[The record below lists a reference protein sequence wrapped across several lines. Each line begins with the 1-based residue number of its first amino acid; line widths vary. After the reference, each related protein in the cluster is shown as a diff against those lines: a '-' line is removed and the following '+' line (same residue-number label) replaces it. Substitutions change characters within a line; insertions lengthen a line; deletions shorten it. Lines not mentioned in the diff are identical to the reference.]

1 MEGFK
6 LDGMSWH
13 LHQVLSLSVDVGLPR
28 NSPYFCIG
36 EVGGDESYPWGGPGV
51 TSEFYSRAD
60 SRCGL
65 SKVTRWSSFF
75 FFFSQLS
82 CFMPWIPLFFDWMVI
97 LKSSALNT
105 LMEETRHR
113 EFLLIFLALIC
124 WLCSRFIKV
133 LFMAFFVHC
142 VLQCVGKSLYGAA
155 SRAAGVQRR
164 WKPRWQ
170 KGSSCP

>member
-1 MEGFK
+1 
-6 LDGMSWH
+6 
-13 LHQVLSLSVDVGLPR
+13 
-28 NSPYFCIG
+28 
-36 EVGGDESYPWGGPGV
+36 
-51 TSEFYSRAD
+51 
-60 SRCGL
+60 
-65 SKVTRWSSFF
+65 
-75 FFFSQLS
+75 
-82 CFMPWIPLFFDWMVI
+82 MPWIPLFFDWMVI

-105 LMEETRHR
+105 LMEETRHQ

-164 WKPRWQ
+164 RWKPLWQ

>member
-1 MEGFK
+1 MNPTPGVD
-6 LDGMSWH
+6 L
-13 LHQVLSLSVDVGLPR
+13 VLLQSFIVEQIVDVD
-28 NSPYFCIG
+28 SPKSP
-36 EVGGDESYPWGGPGV
+36 D
-51 TSEFYSRAD
+51 D
-60 SRCGL
+60 LL
-65 SKVTRWSSFF
+65 SFS
-75 FFFSQLS
+75 FFSQLS

>member
-1 MEGFK
+1 MNPTPGVDLMLLQNFIVEQ
-6 LDGMSWH
+6 L
-13 LHQVLSLSVDVGLPR
+13 VDVD
-28 NSPYFCIG
+28 SPKSP
-36 EVGGDESYPWGGPGV
+36 D
-51 TSEFYSRAD
+51 D
-60 SRCGL
+60 L
-65 SKVTRWSSFF
+65 SFFF

-164 WKPRWQ
+164 RWKPLWQ